1 MRQNSVHSRLPG
13 RRLTV
18 ARFQCSISEGH
29 QVDGIRALQDDQ
41 AETSR
46 RQAAHGDQDGGKTP
60 ALPLGHGAPISPM
73 ELLSLQGLA
82 GNSAVTQLVTSS
94 LARHP
99 AAQPIPSPPAV
110 KLPRVASGPPV
121 QLPAPPGRP
130 GSTDIVAESKS
141 TSGSTEI
148 LPAVEAAPTVDVTPV
163 PPPPAAAPA
172 DASTTPQPGYD
183 AVSARATVEAQ
194 VSQLKLAALTHATSI
209 KQKAAGTKE
218 AIFGQVAAERATIQG
233 GIARK
238 KSEVSAGFVKKRG
251 DLGMQVDA
259 EHQAIQA
266 ATEQDHQLIETST
279 AKRLEAFTTETQA
292 QRTQMHQKL
301 EEERGR
307 PGETAQANA
316 TRAEA
321 EIAAGALAAREIG
334 MREAAKY
341 GSDDT
346 GRAQA
351 QAAMKVAGETAAD
364 IAAKGP
370 GIGRELRGGA
380 PTFDRKHA
388 EYASTVDKQITDA
401 VPQVTQ
407 AIRAESQAAA
417 AELHSITGAS
427 VQQLSGVE
435 SHVSTALTH
444 SESAAIQLIES
455 GGKKQAEQLNR
466 AGRQAA
472 SAVEHAAQ
480 DQSAQIER
488 RAAQLTGQLLS
499 VQMPDPS
506 AVDEVLAA
514 EHSNLAHAGA
524 ATQAQIDAAHGH
536 VAAGLGKTSAQVV
549 QGLGAVASAA
559 SQSAD
564 KGLLPAISHIKSTTA
579 KRKESVA
586 TVVDALGKH
595 HDTITSGSL
604 DQIKTAAT
612 QAVASPVKLNDQFA
626 EDSAKAADQSVA
638 KAKEPLP
645 GLQAN
650 VKAAA
655 DKAKEEHER
664 SLFAQIGMG
673 ILKALGGLLIG
684 LVIVIALAL
693 VVAFVAA
700 FFGVALTAFGAMM
713 IAGAILL
720 AAGAIYA
727 YYQRS
732 HSPETA
738 NMGVGAL
745 LLLSVSDATGFTSL
759 YEGIT
764 SSSIA
769 TGKELNLDAEARTE
783 KITTGLVSLV
793 MIALAAKGGGSSP
806 FVRPIEL
813 PAAGIEGGM
822 TGAGAVGAELWAG
835 GKLVGKGALDWAKE
849 KLGSEPDTTPTS
861 TSSGTTTAGGPRPTK
876 LPDLVD
882 ALSREA
888 EARGDAVGADKID
901 FVNRDPSVGLT
912 DAVKTEF
919 FKRVDVKLQADPKLT
934 PWEAMRQVVR
944 DDPNSFLFKGD
955 DIPLDVLDEHGG
967 MTRIIDLRSVHQY
980 MLDPAYRNQYPEFDG
995 WIEAI
1000 QKDPSIF
1007 DPIRDCYPS
1016 AMLSKQVGWWVPR
1029 AKSAQ
1034 YSLAELIV
1042 DLALQRAR
1050 YAPGTVRFTLD
1061 PVTARTAGFKKPTPL
1076 DGIEFS
1082 EWGEAPAGS
1091 VFGVTEGGVPEAVG
1105 PPVPVSA
1112 ATGST
1117 VVVPSGPYVPPA
1129 LGGAAVPSN
1138 VKPVQDK
1145 EPAGTG
1151 ATR

>member
-1 MRQNSVHSRLPG
+1 
-13 RRLTV
+13 
-18 ARFQCSISEGH
+18 
-29 QVDGIRALQDDQ
+29 
-41 AETSR
+41 
-46 RQAAHGDQDGGKTP
+46 
-60 ALPLGHGAPISPM
+60 M

-94 LARHP
+94 LARRS
-99 AAQPIPSPPAV
+99 AAQPIPSPPPV
-110 KLPRVASGPPV
+110 KLPHVANSPPV
-121 QLPAPPGRP
+121 HLPTPPGRQS
-130 GSTDIVAESKS
+130 STDIVAESNS
-141 TSGSTEI
+141 PLGSTEI
-148 LPAVEAAPTVDVTPV
+148 LPAVEAAPAPAVTPA

-172 DASTTPQPGYD
+172 DASTTPPPGYD
-183 AVSARATVEAQ
+183 PVSARATVEAQ
-194 VSQLKLAALTHATSI
+194 VSQLKLSALTHATSI

-218 AIFGQVAAERATIQG
+218 AIFGQVAVERATIQS
-233 GIARK
+233 GIALK
-238 KSEVSAGFVKKRG
+238 KAEVSEGFAKKRG
-251 DLGMQVDA
+251 DLGTRVDG
-259 EHQAIQA
+259 ERQAMQA
-266 ATEQDHQLIETST
+266 ATDRDHQLIETST
-279 AKRLEAFTTETQA
+279 AKRLEAFTAETQTH
-292 QRTQMHQKL
+292 RTQMHQKL
-301 EEERGR
+301 EEERDR
-307 PGETAQANA
+307 PGKTAQANA

-321 EIAAGALAAREIG
+321 EIAAGAQEAREIG
-334 MREAAKY
+334 IREAAKY
-341 GSDDT
+341 GADDT
-346 GRAQA
+346 GRAQR
-351 QAAMKVAGETAAD
+351 QAAMKVAGETATD

-380 PTFDRKHA
+380 PTFDQKHA

-427 VQQLSGVE
+427 VQQLGGVE

-455 GGKKQAEQLNR
+455 GGNKQAEQLNR
-466 AGRQAA
+466 AGRRAA
-472 SAVEHAAQ
+472 LAVEHAAQ
-480 DQSAQIER
+480 DQSAQVEQR
-488 RAAQLTGQLLS
+488 VAQLTGQLLS
-499 VQMPDPS
+499 VQAPDPT
-506 AVDEVLAA
+506 AVDEVVAA
-514 EHSNLAHAGA
+514 EHSNLANAGA

-536 VAAGLGKTSAQVV
+536 VADGLGKTSAQVV
-549 QGLGAVASAA
+549 QGLGGVASAA

-564 KGLLPAISHIKSTTA
+564 KGLQPAINQMAAMAA

-586 TVVDALGKH
+586 TVVDALGKY

-612 QAVASPVKLNDQFA
+612 QAVASPVKLNEQFA
-626 EDSAKAADQSVA
+626 GDSAKAADQSVA

-655 DKAKEEHER
+655 DKAKEERER

-693 VVAFVAA
+693 VVAFVVG

-769 TGKELNLDAEARTE
+769 TGKALNLDAEARTE

-849 KLGSEPDTTPTS
+849 KLGSEPDTTPAS
-861 TSSGTTTAGGPRPTK
+861 TSSGATTAGSPRPTK

-888 EARGDAVGADKID
+888 KARGDSVGADKID

-934 PWEAMRQVVR
+934 PWEAMKRVVR
-944 DDPNSFLFKGD
+944 DDPKAFLFKGD

-967 MTRIIDLRSVHQY
+967 MTRVVDLETVY
-980 MLDPAYRNQYPEFDG
+980 NNMLDPVYVQDLVNVHG
-995 WIEAI
+995 I
-1000 QKDPSIF
+1000 KDFPSWVAALEQNPKIF
-1007 DPIRDCYPS
+1007 NPMTDCNKG
-1016 AMLSKQVGWWVPR
+1016 ALLSRQVGWWVPR
-1029 AKSAQ
+1029 SKSAQ

-1061 PVTARTAGFKKPTPL
+1061 PVTAGTAGFKRPTPL
-1076 DGIEFS
+1076 DGIGFP
-1082 EWGEAPAGS
+1082 EWGEAPPGS
-1091 VFGVTEGGVPEAVG
+1091 VFGVTEGGVPEAVA
-1105 PPVPVSA
+1105 PPVPVGD
-1112 ATGST
+1112 ATGGS
-1117 VVVPSGPYVPPA
+1117 VVVPSGAYIPPA
-1129 LGGAAVPSN
+1129 LGGASVPPN
-1138 VKPVQDK
+1138 VKPAPDK
-1145 EPAGTG
+1145 EPVGAGDP
-1151 ATR
+1151 R